1 MNFLLTATPP
11 SSVQVYPALPCS
23 FIPRIDSWGTCDV
36 FHALRIPSLH
46 TTLQL
51 SVIDSSDEDPP
62 VMWDELTY
70 DSFTHNSLDRM
81 VELAVQYQF

>member
-1 MNFLLTATPP
+1 
-11 SSVQVYPALPCS
+11 
-23 FIPRIDSWGTCDV
+23 V

-51 SVIDSSDEDPP
+51 SVINSSDEDPP

-70 DSFTHNSLDRM
+70 DSLTHNSLDPM

>member
-1 MNFLLTATPP
+1 
-11 SSVQVYPALPCS
+11 
-23 FIPRIDSWGTCDV
+23 V

-51 SVIDSSDEDPP
+51 SVIDSSDEDRP

-70 DSFTHNSLDRM
+70 DSFTHDSLDRM

>member
-1 MNFLLTATPP
+1 M
-11 SSVQVYPALPCS
+11 
-23 FIPRIDSWGTCDV
+23 

-46 TTLQL
+46 TTLQMP
-51 SVIDSSDEDPP
+51 VINSSDKDPP

>member
-1 MNFLLTATPP
+1 LIRGET
-11 SSVQVYPALPCS
+11 
-23 FIPRIDSWGTCDV
+23 DV

-51 SVIDSSDEDPP
+51 SMIDSSDEDPP

-70 DSFTHNSLDRM
+70 DWFTHSSLDRK
-81 VELAVQYQF
+81 V